1 MIISKELNDE
11 IIEALEGLDEI
22 IMAMEGLIDK
32 AGGCGGE
39 VDCFTCAAKEAGAA
53 LVKKLKKLRPEDLA

>member
-11 IIEALEGLDEI
+11 IIRVLED
-22 IMAMEGLIDK
+22 LIDK
-32 AGGCGGE
+32 AGDCWGE
-39 VDCFTCAAKEAGAA
+39 VDCPTCAAKEAGAA